1 VSGATLRAGSYGNN
15 ALRGPGLVNLDFSIA
30 KNFSIT
36 EAIRFQLRAD
46 MFNALNHTNYT
57 GISTNILSRNFGQI
71 TGTAGARGIQLN
83 ARFSF

>member
-1 VSGATLRAGSYGNN
+1 
-15 ALRGPGLVNLDFSIA
+15 
-30 KNFSIT
+30 
-36 EAIRFQLRAD
+36 

-57 GISTNILSRNFGQI
+57 GISTNFEASNFGLI